1 MAKSEILSPFILSWE
16 SDKYTN
22 NKYDRG
28 KATKYGITLAT
39 WRKVGYD
46 KNGDG
51 VLNEEDVKLLTEDDF
66 HRIFKRNY
74 WDACKADQIK
84 DQSVANL
91 LVDFAYNSGVA
102 RVSRFIQRI
111 VGVTADGIIG
121 SRTINAING
130 YPRGQRQLFATLKQ
144 RRINYLNGV
153 VIANPTQKKFYR
165 GWMNRVNAIG
175 YGTLTYKGKEHSV

>member
-1 MAKSEILSPFILSWE
+1 MADSSKLVPFILSKE
-16 SDKYTN
+16 GGYVNDKDDKGGATN
-22 NKYDRG
+22 F
-28 KATKYGITLAT
+28 GITLAT

-51 VLNEEDVKLLTEDDF
+51 VINKEDIKLLTEDDF
-66 HRIFKRNY
+66 HRVFKNNY

-91 LVDFAYNSGVA
+91 LVDFAYNSGVS

-121 SRTINAING
+121 SKTINAINN
-130 YPRGQRQLFATLKQ
+130 YPRGQRQLFATLRQ
-144 RRINYLNGV
+144 RRINYLNGT
-153 VIANPTQKKFYR
+153 VIANPTQKKFYN

-175 YGTLTYKGKEHSV
+175 YGTLRYKGKEHSV

>member
-1 MAKSEILSPFILSWE
+1 MADSSKLVPFILSKE
-16 SDKYTN
+16 GGYVNDKDDSGGATN
-22 NKYDRG
+22 F
-28 KATKYGITLAT
+28 GITLAT

-51 VLNEEDVKLLTEDDF
+51 VINEKDIKLLTEDDF
-66 HRIFKRNY
+66 NRVFKRNY

-102 RVSRFIQRI
+102 RVSKVIQKI
-111 VGVTADGIIG
+111 VGVTADGI
-121 SRTINAING
+121 SWSKTINAINN
-130 YPRGQRQLFATLKQ
+130 YPRGQRQLFATLRQ
-144 RRINYLNGV
+144 RRINYLNGI
-153 VIANPTQKKFYR
+153 VIANPTQKKFYN

>member
-1 MAKSEILSPFILSWE
+1 MADSSKLVPFILSKE
-16 SDKYTN
+16 GGYVNDKDDKGGATN
-22 NKYDRG
+22 F
-28 KATKYGITLAT
+28 GITLAT

-51 VLNEEDVKLLTEDDF
+51 VINKEDIKLLTEDDF
-66 HRIFKRNY
+66 HRVFKNNY

-91 LVDFAYNSGVA
+91 LVDFAYNSGVS

-121 SRTINAING
+121 SKTINAINN
-130 YPRGQRQLFATLKQ
+130 YPRGQRQLFATLRQ
-144 RRINYLNGV
+144 RRINYLNGI
-153 VIANPTQKKFYR
+153 VIANPTQKKFYN

-175 YGTLTYKGKEHSV
+175 YGTLRYKGKEHSV

>member
-1 MAKSEILSPFILSWE
+1 MADSSKLVPFILSKE
-16 SDKYTN
+16 GGYVNDKEDSGGATN
-22 NKYDRG
+22 F
-28 KATKYGITLAT
+28 GITLAT

-51 VLNEEDVKLLTEDDF
+51 VINKDDIKLLTVDDF
-66 HRIFKRNY
+66 NRVFKKNY

-84 DQSVANL
+84 DQSVANF

-102 RVSRFIQRI
+102 RVSKFIQKI

-121 SRTINAING
+121 SKTINAINN

-144 RRINYLNGV
+144 RRINYLNGI
-153 VIANPTQKKFYR
+153 VIANPTQKKFYN

-175 YGTLTYKGKEHSV
+175 YGTLTYKGKVHSV

>member
-1 MAKSEILSPFILSWE
+1 MADSSKLVPFILSKE
-16 SDKYTN
+16 GGYVNDKDDSGGATN
-22 NKYDRG
+22 F
-28 KATKYGITLAT
+28 GITLAT

-46 KNGDG
+46 KNDDG
-51 VLNEEDVKLLTEDDF
+51 VINKEDIKLLTEDDF
-66 HRIFKRNY
+66 HRVFKKNY

-102 RVSRFIQRI
+102 RVSKFIQKI

-121 SRTINAING
+121 NKTINAINN
-130 YPRGQRQLFATLKQ
+130 YPRGQRQLFATLRQ
-144 RRINYLNGV
+144 RRINYLNGI
-153 VIANPTQKKFYR
+153 VIANPTQKKFYN

>member
-1 MAKSEILSPFILSWE
+1 MADSSKLVPFILSKE
-16 SDKYTN
+16 GGYSNDKDD
-22 NKYDRG
+22 KG
-28 KATKYGITLAT
+28 GPTKHGITLAT

-51 VLNEEDVKLLTEDDF
+51 VINKEDIKLLTEYDF
-66 HRIFKRNY
+66 HRVFKRNY

-102 RVSRFIQRI
+102 RVSKFIQKI
-111 VGVTADGIIG
+111 VGVTADGTIG
-121 SRTINAING
+121 SKTINAINN
-130 YPRGQRQLFATLKQ
+130 YPRGQRQLFSTLKQ
-144 RRINYLNGV
+144 RRINYLNGI
-153 VIANPTQKKFYR
+153 VIANPTQKKFYN

-175 YGTLTYKGKEHSV
+175 YGILTYKGKEHSV

>member
-1 MAKSEILSPFILSWE
+1 MADSSKLVPFILSKE
-16 SDKYTN
+16 GGYSNDKDD
-22 NKYDRG
+22 KG
-28 KATKYGITLAT
+28 GPTKHGITLAT

-51 VLNEEDVKLLTEDDF
+51 VINKEDIKLLTEDDF
-66 HRIFKRNY
+66 HRVFKKNY

-102 RVSRFIQRI
+102 RVSKFMQKI

-121 SRTINAING
+121 SKTINAINN

-144 RRINYLNGV
+144 RRINYLNGIV
-153 VIANPTQKKFYR
+153 VANPIQKKFYN

-175 YGTLTYKGKEHSV
+175 YGTLTYKGEVHSV

>member
-1 MAKSEILSPFILSWE
+1 MADSSKLVPFILSKE
-16 SDKYTN
+16 GGYVNDKDDSGGPTN
-22 NKYDRG
+22 F
-28 KATKYGITLAT
+28 GITLAT

-46 KNGDG
+46 KNDDG
-51 VLNEEDVKLLTEDDF
+51 VINKEDIKLLTEDDF
-66 HRIFKRNY
+66 HRVFKKNY

-102 RVSRFIQRI
+102 RVSKFIQKI

-121 SRTINAING
+121 NKTINAINN
-130 YPRGQRQLFATLKQ
+130 YPRGHRQLFATLRQ
-144 RRINYLNGV
+144 RRINYLNGI
-153 VIANPTQKKFYR
+153 VIANPTQKKFYN

>member
-1 MAKSEILSPFILSWE
+1 MADSKVLSSFILSKE
-16 SDKYTN
+16 GGYSNDKDD
-22 NKYDRG
+22 KG
-28 KATKYGITLAT
+28 GPTKHGITLAT

-51 VLNEEDVKLLTEDDF
+51 VINKEDIKLLTVDDF
-66 HRIFKRNY
+66 HRVFKRNY
-74 WDACKADQIK
+74 WDACKADLIN
-84 DQSVANL
+84 DQSVANI
-91 LVDFAYNSGVA
+91 LVDLAYNSGV
-102 RVSRFIQRI
+102 SRAAKMIQKI
-111 VGVTADGIIG
+111 VGVAPDGIIG
-121 SRTINAING
+121 KKTISAING

-153 VIANPTQKKFYR
+153 VVANPTQKKFYN

>member
-1 MAKSEILSPFILSWE
+1 MADSSKLVPFILSKE
-16 SDKYTN
+16 GGYVNDKDDSGGPTN
-22 NKYDRG
+22 F
-28 KATKYGITLAT
+28 GITLAT

-46 KNGDG
+46 KNDDG
-51 VLNEEDVKLLTEDDF
+51 VINKEDIKLLTEDDF
-66 HRIFKRNY
+66 HRVFKKNY

-102 RVSRFIQRI
+102 RVSKFIQKI

-121 SRTINAING
+121 NKTINAINN

-144 RRINYLNGV
+144 RRINYLNGIV
-153 VIANPTQKKFYR
+153 VANPIQKKFYN

-175 YGTLTYKGKEHSV
+175 YGTLTYKGEVHSV

>member
-1 MAKSEILSPFILSWE
+1 MADSKVLSVFILSKE
-16 SDKYTN
+16 GGYNNDKD
-22 NKYDRG
+22 DRG
-28 KATKYGITLAT
+28 GATKYGITLAT

-51 VLNEEDVKLLTEDDF
+51 VINKEDIKLLTEDDF
-66 HRIFKRNY
+66 HRVFKKNY

-121 SRTINAING
+121 SKTINAINN
-130 YPRGQRQLFATLKQ
+130 YQRGQRQLFATLKQ
-144 RRINYLNGV
+144 RRKKHYDGIV
-153 VIANPTQKKFYR
+153 EADPKQKKFYD
-165 GWMNRVNAIG
+165 GWMNRLGDIG
-175 YGTLTYKGKEHSV
+175 YGTLTYKGKEHCV